1 MEMIKDF
8 EDGQHVFN
16 QLLVTQVDKCVTT
29 QGRSYLNVTLQ
40 DSSGSILGKKWDVFD
55 GDLEVFKEGNIVAV
69 EGEVLK
75 YKGSLQFKII
85 SGAQVSVSD
94 VDVTKF
100 VPQAPV
106 PREELEKKLNAYM
119 DSLEDKELQK
129 IVKYLVN
136 KFHDKYVVHPAA
148 VRNHHNFASGL
159 YLVNKFHDKYVVH
172 PAAVR
177 NHHNFAS
184 GLLYHSICMADMAEQ
199 VCKLYPKLNRDWVV
213 GGALIHDLGKTIEL
227 SGPIATKYTVEGNLV
242 GHISIM
248 VAEIRMAAKELGIE
262 GEKLTLLEHM
272 IASHHSKPEFGSPIP
287 PLTREALA
295 LAMIDDF
302 DAKMNIVDKAVE
314 NADLESFTEKIFAL
328 DGRAYYVP
336 SYEKKNR

>member
-119 DSLEDKELQK
+119 DSLEDKELQT
-129 IVKYLVN
+129 IVK
-136 KFHDKYVVHPAA
+136 
-148 VRNHHNFASGL
+148 

-184 GLLYHSICMADMAEQ
+184 GLLYHSISMADMAEQ

>member
-1 MEMIKDF
+1 MKTTLLKWGVSCILFFSCVSVHSQQMITISQNAAMTQNVATLEGKAGVVFVANSDDMVITTNINKDPQSPKAVKNGKVYRYEM
-8 EDGQHVFN
+8 
-16 QLLVTQVDKCVTT
+16 
-29 QGRSYLNVTLQ
+29 
-40 DSSGSILGKKWDVFD
+40 
-55 GDLEVFKEGNIVAV
+55 
-69 EGEVLK
+69 VLD
-75 YKGSLQFKII
+75 I
-85 SGAQVSVSD
+85 SGTKARYFT
-94 VDVTKF
+94 VTKYGTTNS
-100 VPQAPV
+100 QKTGKIMLSANMYKY
-106 PREELEKKLNAYM
+106 LQ
-119 DSLEDKELQK
+119 DKELQK
-129 IVKYLVN
+129 IVK
-136 KFHDKYVVHPAA
+136 
-148 VRNHHNFASGL
+148 

>member
-100 VPQAPV
+100 IPQAPV
-106 PREELEKKLNAYM
+106 PREELEKKLNAYIE
-119 DSLEDKELQK
+119 SLKDEDLKK
-129 IVKYLVN
+129 IVVYLIN
-136 KFHDKYVVHPAA
+136 KFHDKYVI
-148 VRNHHNFASGL
+148 
-159 YLVNKFHDKYVVH
+159 H

-184 GLLYHSICMADMAEQ
+184 GLLYHSLCMADLGEE
-199 VCKLYPKLNRDWVV
+199 VCKLYTKLNRDWVIA
-213 GGALIHDLGKTIEL
+213 GALIHDLGKTIEL
-227 SGPIATKYTVEGNLV
+227 SGPIATTYTVEGNLV

-248 VAEIRMAAKELGIE
+248 V
-262 GEKLTLLEHM
+262 
-272 IASHHSKPEFGSPIP
+272 
-287 PLTREALA
+287 
-295 LAMIDDF
+295 
-302 DAKMNIVDKAVE
+302 
-314 NADLESFTEKIFAL
+314 
-328 DGRAYYVP
+328 
-336 SYEKKNR
+336 

>member
-129 IVKYLVN
+129 IVK
-136 KFHDKYVVHPAA
+136 
-148 VRNHHNFASGL
+148 

-314 NADLESFTEKIFAL
+314 NADLGSFTEKIFAL

-336 SYEKKNR
+336 SYEKKNRE

>member
-119 DSLEDKELQK
+119 DSLEDKIRRPPSRGQESPQFRERSPLPQHLHGR
-129 IVKYLVN
+129 Y
-136 KFHDKYVVHPAA
+136 
-148 VRNHHNFASGL
+148 
-159 YLVNKFHDKYVVH
+159 
-172 PAAVR
+172 
-177 NHHNFAS
+177 
-184 GLLYHSICMADMAEQ
+184 
-199 VCKLYPKLNRDWVV
+199 
-213 GGALIHDLGKTIEL
+213 GGAGLQTL
-227 SGPIATKYTVEGNLV
+227 SETQ
-242 GHISIM
+242 
-248 VAEIRMAAKELGIE
+248 
-262 GEKLTLLEHM
+262 
-272 IASHHSKPEFGSPIP
+272 
-287 PLTREALA
+287 
-295 LAMIDDF
+295 
-302 DAKMNIVDKAVE
+302 
-314 NADLESFTEKIFAL
+314 
-328 DGRAYYVP
+328 
-336 SYEKKNR
+336 

>member
-1 MEMIKDF
+1 MEMIRDF
-8 EDGQHVFN
+8 EDGQHVFC

-40 DSSGSILGKKWDVFD
+40 DSTGSILGKKWDVFD

-106 PREELEKKLNAYM
+106 PREELEKKLNGYIE
-119 DSLEDKELQK
+119 SLKDEDLKK
-129 IVKYLVN
+129 IVVYLIN
-136 KFHDKYVVHPAA
+136 KFHDKYVI
-148 VRNHHNFASGL
+148 
-159 YLVNKFHDKYVVH
+159 H

-184 GLLYHSICMADMAEQ
+184 GLLYHSISMADLAEQ

-213 GGALIHDLGKTIEL
+213 AGTLIHDLGKTIEL

-242 GHISIM
+242 GHIAIM
-248 VAEIRMAAKELGIE
+248 VSEIRMAAKELGIE

-272 IASHHSKPEFGSPIP
+272 ILSHHSKPEFGSPVP

-302 DAKMNIVDKAVE
+302 DAKMNVVDKAIE
-314 NADLESFTEKIFAL
+314 NADLGSFTEKIFAL

-336 SYEKKNR
+336 SYEKKNRE

>member
-159 YLVNKFHDKYVVH
+159 
-172 PAAVR
+172 
-177 NHHNFAS
+177 
-184 GLLYHSICMADMAEQ
+184 LYHSISMADMAEQ

-227 SGPIATKYTVEGNLV
+227 SGPIATKYTVEGKLV

-287 PLTREALA
+287 PLTREAIA

>member
-159 YLVNKFHDKYVVH
+159 
-172 PAAVR
+172 
-177 NHHNFAS
+177 
-184 GLLYHSICMADMAEQ
+184 LYHSISMADMAEQ
-199 VCKLYPKLNRDWVV
+199 ICKLYPKLNRDWVV

-314 NADLESFTEKIFAL
+314 NADLGSFTEKIFAL

-336 SYEKKNR
+336 SYEKKNRE

>member
-159 YLVNKFHDKYVVH
+159 
-172 PAAVR
+172 
-177 NHHNFAS
+177 
-184 GLLYHSICMADMAEQ
+184 LYHSISMADMAEQ

>member
-94 VDVTKF
+94 VDVTRF
-100 VPQAPV
+100 IPQAPV
-106 PREELEKKLNAYM
+106 PREELEKKLNAYIE
-119 DSLEDKELQK
+119 SLKDEDLKK
-129 IVKYLVN
+129 IVVYLIN
-136 KFHDKYVVHPAA
+136 KFHDKYVI
-148 VRNHHNFASGL
+148 
-159 YLVNKFHDKYVVH
+159 H

-184 GLLYHSICMADMAEQ
+184 GLLYHSLCMADLGEE
-199 VCKLYPKLNRDWVV
+199 VCKLYTKLNRDWVIA
-213 GGALIHDLGKTIEL
+213 GALIHDLGKTIEL

-272 IASHHSKPEFGSPIP
+272 IASHHSKPEFGSPVP

-314 NADLESFTEKIFAL
+314 NADLGSFTEKIFAL

-336 SYEKKNR
+336 SYEKKNRE

>member
-159 YLVNKFHDKYVVH
+159 
-172 PAAVR
+172 
-177 NHHNFAS
+177 
-184 GLLYHSICMADMAEQ
+184 LYHSISMADMAEQ
-199 VCKLYPKLNRDWVV
+199 ICKLYPKLNRDWVV

>member
-100 VPQAPV
+100 IPQAPV
-106 PREELEKKLNAYM
+106 PREELEKKLNAYIESIK
-119 DSLEDKELQK
+119 DEDLKK
-129 IVKYLVN
+129 IVVYLIN
-136 KFHDKYVVHPAA
+136 KFHDKYVI
-148 VRNHHNFASGL
+148 
-159 YLVNKFHDKYVVH
+159 H

-184 GLLYHSICMADMAEQ
+184 GLLYHSLCMADLGEE
-199 VCKLYPKLNRDWVV
+199 VCKLYTKLNRDWVIA
-213 GGALIHDLGKTIEL
+213 GALIHDLGKTIEL

-248 VAEIRMAAKELGIE
+248 VAEIRMACKELEIE

-272 IASHHSKPEFGSPIP
+272 IASHHSKPEFGSPVP

-314 NADLESFTEKIFAL
+314 NADLGSFTEKIFAL

-336 SYEKKNR
+336 SYEKKNRE